1 VTAPIEV
8 TGNEQQAQ
16 PDAVLSGVGR
26 KAIQGRSLGQIAW
39 MRLRRDKVA
48 MAGGIVV
55 LLLIVVALP
64 GVTELLVKLLGAPPN
79 QFHQNL
85 VDPTL
90 GSPIGSFGGIS
101 GDHIFGIEPING
113 RDLFSRILYGA
124 RVSILIGVLA
134 TLLSVVLGT
143 IAGITAGYFGGWVD
157 ALIARLMDIF
167 LAFPLVLFAISL
179 VGVIPNRMAIL
190 PGPDFLQVVTLEGNQ
205 LRMAVLVFIIGF
217 FNWPYIGRIIR
228 GQTLSLREREFV
240 DAARSLGGRNSHILF
255 KEILPNLVAP
265 ILVYSTLLIPTNI
278 LFEAALSF
286 LGVGINPPDPSWGG
300 MLSAATELYTV
311 APHFV
316 IVPGLAI
323 FVTVLA
329 FNLFGDGLRDALDP
343 RAR

>member
-1 VTAPIEV
+1 MTAPIEA
-8 TGNEQQAQ
+8 TGAEQQAQ
-16 PDAVLSGVGR
+16 PDAVLAGSDR

-39 MRLRRDKVA
+39 MRLKRDKVA
-48 MAGGIVV
+48 MGGAVVV
-55 LLLIVVALP
+55 LLLIVMSLP
-64 GVTELLVKLLGAPPN
+64 GVTELLSRTFGSPPN

-90 GSPIGSFGGIS
+90 GGPMGSLGGIS
-101 GDHIFGIEPING
+101 ADHPFGIEPING
-113 RDLFSRILYGA
+113 RDLFSRILFGA
-124 RVSILIGVLA
+124 RVSLLIGVLA
-134 TLLSVVLGT
+134 TLVSVVIGT
-143 IAGITAGYFGGWVD
+143 VMGIIAGYFGGWVD
-157 ALIARLMDIF
+157 TIIARLMDIF

-179 VGVIPNRMAIL
+179 VGVIPNKML
-190 PGPDFLQVVTLEGNQ
+190 GLEGND
-205 LRMAVLVFIIGF
+205 LRMGVLVFIIGF

-240 DAARSLGGRNSHILF
+240 DAARSMGARNTHILF
-255 KEILPNLVAP
+255 KEVLPNLVAP

-323 FVTVLA
+323 FITVLA

>member
-1 VTAPIEV
+1 MTAPIEV
-8 TGNEQQAQ
+8 SGSEAEAQ
-16 PDAVLSGVGR
+16 PDAVLSGVER

-39 MRLRRDKVA
+39 LRLRRDKVA
-48 MAGGIVV
+48 MAGGAFV
-55 LLLIVVALP
+55 LLLVVVALP
-64 GVTELLVKLLGAPPN
+64 GVTELLVKLLGSPPN

-85 VDPTL
+85 VDATL
-90 GSPIGSFGGIS
+90 GKPNGAFGGIS
-101 GDHIFGIEPING
+101 ADHIFGIEPING

-134 TLLSVVLGT
+134 TLVSVVIGT
-143 IAGITAGYFGGWVD
+143 VMGIVAGYFGGWIDTV
-157 ALIARLMDIF
+157 IARLMDIF

-179 VGVIPNRMAIL
+179 VGVIPAKMA
-190 PGPDFLQVVTLEGNQ
+190 GLEGNG

-240 DAARSLGGRNSHILF
+240 DAARSLGARNSYILF
-255 KEILPNLVAP
+255 REILPNLVAP